1 MTIQATR
8 IVITCRFWHTFR
20 STSRENGST
29 ILWGALCPNSFTR
42 ATAGNCWNERP
53 WDYFCCGT
61 KFSGRSQGSRCTPC
75 SPPSCRGFPVPTK
88 DLVWLPSLLWLLT
101 IRWVHTKGG
110 YRVRGKMWTIQSTKW
125 FSHLTSLLSF
135 WLFLSDLVQVA
146 HPCYPSCLSVPD
158 QTSQNPGNRSSWN
171 FQGTIGLVPG
181 MHISEMGRLVQCL
194 AYKSCHDIQKCVFL
208 NFSKQKPSNGVCL
221 YRMFKSNLK
230 QHIDKLHACIRNQV
244 CEKCV

>member
-125 FSHLTSLLSF
+125 FCHLTSLLSI

-158 QTSQNPGNRSSWN
+158 QTIVRILGTVQAEIFRAPSGW
-171 FQGTIGLVPG
+171 FQ
-181 MHISEMGRLVQCL
+181 
-194 AYKSCHDIQKCVFL
+194 
-208 NFSKQKPSNGVCL
+208 
-221 YRMFKSNLK
+221 
-230 QHIDKLHACIRNQV
+230 ACIFLKWAGWFSVWHINLVMIFRNV
-244 CEKCV
+244 SF